1 MSRTPDSC
9 STIGSSTGSTCVR
22 ERRGLLWQALRI
34 DANDGSPVHD
44 YRIDDGHVEH
54 RQISGTA
61 FVEVPW
67 RPLSSEQLTSH
78 VMANTVV
85 ARWLATRLGLHYLVR
100 ACNQRL
106 AGAEEDLNATLP

>member
-1 MSRTPDSC
+1 M
-9 STIGSSTGSTCVR
+9 GASTGSTCVR

-44 YRIDDGHVEH
+44 YRIDDGRVEH

-61 FVEVPW
+61 FVEVAW

-78 VMANTVV
+78 VMANTAV
-85 ARWLATRLGLHYLVR
+85 ARWLAARLGLRCLVR
-100 ACNQRL
+100 ACNQRFS
-106 AGAEEDLNATLP
+106 GSEEDLNAALS